1 MKLLNNTKNGVL
13 IGFLVAVGF
22 GDYQGD
28 EPIMIDSSLSPLGPV
43 YSHGILY

>member
-1 MKLLNNTKNGVL
+1 MDALLDNKKI

-28 EPIMIDSSLSPLGPV
+28 EPIMIEDSSLTPLGPV
-43 YSHGILY
+43 